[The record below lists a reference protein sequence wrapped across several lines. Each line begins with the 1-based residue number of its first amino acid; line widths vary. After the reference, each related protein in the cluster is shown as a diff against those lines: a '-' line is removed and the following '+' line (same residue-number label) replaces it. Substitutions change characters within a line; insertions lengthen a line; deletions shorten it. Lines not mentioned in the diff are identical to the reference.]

1 MIATHFSIPPGQTI
15 LGREDKIVTLLLER
29 RQFLGRRGV
38 PASAEQQVA
47 KVLATDFVPNLGDKG
62 PK

>member
-38 PASAEQQVA
+38 PALAEQQVA
-47 KVLATDFVPNLGDKG
+47 WPFTTDFVPRLGDKP